1 MNEFLALFT
10 RASKLLRGAADEA
23 MSRHGVRVGQNLV
36 LEVLWAEDGL
46 TPGELASRLHIA
58 TPTVVKSANRM
69 AAAGLLRRAADP
81 ADARLVRL
89 QLTDRARGLQGVI
102 EAERDALDRRAT
114 ATLTSAERE
123 HLRTALIKIIAQFTD
138 DAGTER
144 PAAGA
149 DVAGGA
155 GVERPG
161 GAGAETPGGAGPGA
175 AGGAGVERP
184 GGAGARVVG
193 DAGADE
199 AAEIR

>member
-36 LEVLWAEDGL
+36 LEALWAEDGL

-89 QLTDRARGLQGVI
+89 QLTDQARGLQGVI
-102 EAERDALDRRAT
+102 EAERDALARRAT

-123 HLRTALIKIIAQFTD
+123 HLRTALIKIIAQFSD
-138 DAGTER
+138 D
-144 PAAGA
+144 
-149 DVAGGA
+149 A
-155 GVERPG
+155 GVERLDT
-161 GAGAETPGGAGPGA
+161 A
-175 AGGAGVERP
+175 GAGV
-184 GGAGARVVG
+184 AG
-193 DAGADE
+193 DAGE
-199 AAEIR
+199 EVGRRGECG